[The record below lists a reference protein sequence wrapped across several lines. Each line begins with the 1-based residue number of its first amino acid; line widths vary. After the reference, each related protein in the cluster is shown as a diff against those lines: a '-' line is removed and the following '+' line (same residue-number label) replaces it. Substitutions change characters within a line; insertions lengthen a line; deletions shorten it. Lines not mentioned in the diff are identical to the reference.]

1 MKRATARSSYSKS
14 FADQPPGLVSVEID
28 TDTGELASSSSG
40 EIRTEFFVAGNEP
53 KTEATPESI
62 EAVRFKKEEEL
73 PALLEARALA
83 EPDSGKRPITLRGG
97 GQIGLANWY
106 RPKSGEE
113 MVASSPVLANG
124 IKVKVTNVATG
135 RSVVVTIAGRIPA
148 ESGYVISLAQPAAS
162 ELEFVRSGSAEVRV
176 EPAVAKQ

>member
-1 MKRATARSSYSKS
+1 MKRATTRGDYSKS
-14 FADQPPGLVSVEID
+14 FANQPQGLVSAEID
-28 TDTGELASSSSG
+28 IDTGELASSISVKT
-40 EIRTEFFVAGNEP
+40 RTEFFLAGNEP

-62 EAVRFKKEEEL
+62 ETVRFRREEEL
-73 PALLEARALA
+73 PALLEARELGQ
-83 EPDSGKRPITLRGG
+83 PDSGKRPVTLKYG
-97 GQIGLANWY
+97 GQVGMANWY

-124 IKVKVTNVATG
+124 MKVKVTNVATG

-162 ELEFVRSGSAEVRV
+162 ELDFVRSGSAEVRV
-176 EPAVAKQ
+176 EPAASR